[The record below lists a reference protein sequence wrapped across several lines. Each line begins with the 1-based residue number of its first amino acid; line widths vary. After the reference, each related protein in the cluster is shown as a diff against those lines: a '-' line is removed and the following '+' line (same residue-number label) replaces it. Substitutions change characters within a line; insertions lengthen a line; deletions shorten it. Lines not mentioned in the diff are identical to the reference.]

1 MPTKDLRKQLRQAR
15 RALSEDAQII
25 AAAKLQNHISQLTQW
40 STAQTISSYLCFDG
54 EISAQPLHNLAWQ
67 QTKTVVL
74 PILEPNDSGQLV
86 FQEYSADS
94 PMQTNKFGI
103 AEPIL
108 DDQNR
113 VNLGTIDMM
122 LVPLVGFD
130 KHANRMGMGGGFYD
144 RTLADIYQNR
154 SRPLLV
160 GVAHSCQEVAQL
172 TPAEWDIPMDYI
184 VTDRKVISR
193 K

>member
-15 RALSEDAQII
+15 RALSKDAQIT
-25 AAAKLQNHISQLTQW
+25 AATELQHRICQLPQW

-54 EISAQPLHNLAWQ
+54 EISTQPLHLLAWQ
-67 QTKTVVL
+67 KAKTVVL
-74 PILEPNDSGQLV
+74 PILEPNDSGQLI
-86 FQEYSADS
+86 FHEYCANS
-94 PMQTNKFGI
+94 PMRTNKFGI
-103 AEPIL
+103 TEPIL
-108 DDQNR
+108 DHHNR
-113 VNLGTIDMM
+113 VNLSAIDMM

-144 RTLADIYQNR
+144 RTLADIYPNK

-160 GVAHSCQEVAQL
+160 GVAHDCQEVAQL

>member
-15 RALSEDAQII
+15 RALSEDAQTS
-25 AAAKLQNHISQLTQW
+25 AATELHHRISQLPQW

-54 EISAQPLHNLAWQ
+54 EISTQPLHLLAWQ

-74 PILEPNDSGQLV
+74 PVLEPTNSGQLL
-86 FQEYSADS
+86 FQEYCADS

-108 DDQNR
+108 DHHNR
-113 VNLGTIDMM
+113 VNLSTIDMM

-144 RTLADIYQNR
+144 RTLAKIYQNTP
-154 SRPLLV
+154 RPLLV

-193 K
+193 E